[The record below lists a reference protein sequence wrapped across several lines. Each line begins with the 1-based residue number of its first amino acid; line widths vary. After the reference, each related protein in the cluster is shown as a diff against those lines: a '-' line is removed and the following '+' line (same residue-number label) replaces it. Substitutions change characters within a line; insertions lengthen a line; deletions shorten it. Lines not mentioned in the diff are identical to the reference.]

1 MLREGFVAQQGS
13 ITTAKQGNTD
23 ELFYDLRE
31 TRLSSETLQL
41 CWACADTWLIF
52 LIRFECLVC
61 I

>member
-1 MLREGFVAQQGS
+1 MLREDFVAQQGS

-31 TRLSSETLQL
+31 TRLSSKTLQL
-41 CWACADTWLIF
+41 CWTCVDTWLIF